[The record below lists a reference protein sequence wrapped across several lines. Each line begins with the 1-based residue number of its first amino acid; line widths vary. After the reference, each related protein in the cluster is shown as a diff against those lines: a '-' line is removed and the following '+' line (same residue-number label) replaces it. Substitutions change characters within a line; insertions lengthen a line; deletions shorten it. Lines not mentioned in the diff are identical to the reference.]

1 MNSKGLFCFFLVISI
16 AGMQAAMHA
25 QALQENEKFEK
36 TRSLSIEI
44 ESLDFARTIIEENAD
59 FIAEQAM
66 AEEIRNNNQD
76 TESIK
81 QKANE
86 KISAFFE
93 KEKEFL
99 AREKSLQLGF
109 LQNNPSREFLNENS
123 SLLLISYEGFFFLE
137 YSFTGGILK
146 NNFLKAEIESE
157 NAKKSL
163 ELPISYVQHAVVLK

>member
-1 MNSKGLFCFFLVISI
+1 
-16 AGMQAAMHA
+16 
-25 QALQENEKFEK
+25 
-36 TRSLSIEI
+36 
-44 ESLDFARTIIEENAD
+44 
-59 FIAEQAM
+59 M